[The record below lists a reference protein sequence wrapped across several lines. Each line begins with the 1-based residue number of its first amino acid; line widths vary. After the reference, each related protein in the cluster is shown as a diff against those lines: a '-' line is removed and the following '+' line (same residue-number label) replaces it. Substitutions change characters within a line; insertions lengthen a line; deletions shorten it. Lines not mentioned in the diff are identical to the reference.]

1 MIDPVWKLARRSLGA
16 GLRNGDLK
24 ETCFTEEWVGAV
36 AFSGAF
42 YQSADERLKDRVVFA
57 IVQARWWTLQ
67 RLHDDKL
74 CEPFS
79 DQLLP
84 MRCCKCVVRVEKKDV
99 LSALCI
105 RDLEVF
111 RGEACEQ

>member
-74 CEPFS
+74 CDPIS

-84 MRCCKCVVRVEKKDV
+84 MRCGKCVMRIEEKDV
-99 LSALCI
+99 LNAVCI
-105 RDLEVF
+105 GDLHVF
-111 RGEACEQ
+111 